1 MAGDSTHHS
10 KLINLLLSLPSPPS
24 QVEAFHLSFLPKLLD
39 VKDNI
44 KKQPLLHHLVAMVME
59 KFPDSTDLHS
69 ELGAVH
75 RVAKVT
81 CLFICLSVHM
91 STLVAVGLSI
101 SAV

>member
-1 MAGDSTHHS
+1 M
-10 KLINLLLSLPSPPS
+10 
-24 QVEAFHLSFLPKLLD
+24 D

-69 ELGAVH
+69 ELGGVH

-81 CLFICLSVHM
+81 RLFICLSVHM
-91 STLVAVGLSI
+91 SILVTVGLST